1 MGWNWKIVN
10 SNCCSGLALMGRGIW
25 FGNGVFKKS
34 KHKISEIEREG
45 VFLLGTGSLQAVLAF
60 VNFFFKKFYLCKEK
74 VLKKFQE
81 YKKRRKKK
89 KKTFLCN
96 LLLIQIMLSLF
107 VVSYIIIL
115 ISCL

>member
-89 KKTFLCN
+89 KTF
-96 LLLIQIMLSLF
+96 
-107 VVSYIIIL
+107 SYAIFY
-115 ISCL
+115 